1 VRHPSFDALQGDA
14 ASEITQLALAK
25 SCSVCME
32 TLEMWTEIYGAEA
45 GNLALRAMAVGGVY
59 LAGGI
64 APKILSKLKDGAF
77 FRAFCGKSK
86 LAPVLARIPV
96 VVVVNEDAPV
106 LGAAYQALI
115 SSHAGDEPP
124 RCDRG

>member
-1 VRHPSFDALQGDA
+1 
-14 ASEITQLALAK
+14 
-25 SCSVCME
+25 ME

-86 LAPVLARIPV
+86 LAPVLARIPL

-115 SSHAGDEPP
+115 SSHAAG
-124 RCDRG
+124 GV